1 MQQSS
6 LPWRNRR
13 FSDSEDEL
21 DVATSSEGCAGVVR
35 TITPPSRLRTRP
47 ITMTERVRES
57 ARATDE
63 KDQLENLAQI
73 ASKSPQRAAS
83 PAAAASEAP
92 APISTVTGK
101 PSRKNPLA
109 SNQPPVA
116 SAYGE
121 SVPGRGAGKVPV
133 MVPISQ
139 SFGRERERVREEAS
153 RSPSPDPLVFHKRDQ
168 GGTGEKT
175 SDSSGIND
183 LPPGPILCLPNAE
196 VNGLLIKWEPQ
207 ARAVQYELRYRFRR
221 LDTIYWGSWITL
233 SDEIDSTR
241 CLVPARK
248 DAVYCFQ
255 VTSNTS
261 SN

>member
-1 MQQSS
+1 
-6 LPWRNRR
+6 
-13 FSDSEDEL
+13 
-21 DVATSSEGCAGVVR
+21 
-35 TITPPSRLRTRP
+35 
-47 ITMTERVRES
+47 MTERVRES
-57 ARATDE
+57 ARATHE

-83 PAAAASEAP
+83 PAAAAAEAP

-101 PSRKNPLA
+101 TSRQNPLA

-121 SVPGRGAGKVPV
+121 PAPGGGAGKVPV

-153 RSPSPDPLVFHKRDQ
+153 RSPSPDPLLFHKRDQ

-175 SDSSGIND
+175 SDSSGVID
-183 LPPGPILCLPNAE
+183 LPLGPILCLPNAE

-221 LDTIYWGSWITL
+221 LDTMYWGSWITL

-255 VTSNTS
+255 VTSHTS
-261 SN
+261 SNGAQSTCRT